1 MGDRDI
7 RIHCFG
13 HIGAEANNDFE
24 TLEGFIREIIEIC
37 FTSDPAIG
45 SAVHNLL
52 ELDTAPEENL
62 RYGRCGDLSVAL
74 QMLRYACAEVVEG
87 SSAHSRLT
95 AAARLLV
102 QRIHFLQ

>member
-1 MGDRDI
+1 MGGRDI
-7 RIHCFG
+7 RIHSFG
-13 HIGAEANNDFE
+13 HVAADAINDFE

-37 FTSDPAIG
+37 FTFDPAVG

-52 ELDTAPEENL
+52 EFDTAPDENL

-87 SSAHSRLT
+87 SSAHSRLM

-102 QRIHFLQ
+102 NRIHFLQ

>member
-1 MGDRDI
+1 MADRDI
-7 RIHCFG
+7 RIHSFG
-13 HIGAEANNDFE
+13 HITAEANSDFE

-52 ELDTAPEENL
+52 ELDTAPNETL
-62 RYGRCGDLSVAL
+62 RHGGCGDLSVAL

-102 QRIHFLQ
+102 NRIHFLQ

>member
-7 RIHCFG
+7 RIHSFG
-13 HIGAEANNDFE
+13 HVAAEANSDFE
-24 TLEGFIREIIEIC
+24 TLEGFIREIVEIC

-52 ELDTAPEENL
+52 ELDTAPGENF

-74 QMLRYACAEVVEG
+74 QMLRYACAEVAEG

-102 QRIHFLQ
+102 NRIHFLQ

>member
-1 MGDRDI
+1 MGGRDI
-7 RIHCFG
+7 RIHSFDRVS
-13 HIGAEANNDFE
+13 AESNTDFE
-24 TLEGFIREIIEIC
+24 ALEGFIREIVEIC
-37 FTSDPAIG
+37 FASDPAVG

-52 ELDTAPEENL
+52 ELDTAPDENL

-87 SSAHSRLT
+87 SSAHSRLM

-102 QRIHFLQ
+102 NRIHFLQ